1 MLLILMAVT
10 LGSAGEKTREY
21 EATAVRVRNNSATMY
36 AHKNY
41 YVTLVSGPVG
51 KEGIPE
57 AIKLD
62 DRITVKGRSLT
73 VKYIFVKEIL
83 EDMQWAGKFL
93 ARKGDVTCTIV
104 ERFQDLP
111 HVDET
116 QWRNRLWIHVTECE
130 PLRFPHEKVDH
141 TSESGPRES
150 RSLRLMTPY
159 KWAGLS
165 GQEEGIYTIGA
176 LETWSF
182 FLYSF
187 SSSEAAGE
195 ISDFITCVRSEKPER
210 FTTGLWLFGD
220 VEKKSAAEHIFEM
233 TKLVCRD
240 YAGKGDKSGK
250 PLRVLSKSA
259 WLSLDADRKEIYV
272 IAYLEMGH
280 HLEKLWSSSVSGPT
294 GRQKGA
300 ETHKILE
307 KCLAGIGIDGML
319 SQVRIDEKAFEWE
332 YPLPWSI
339 SKSVGGLC
347 KSYVQ

>member
-116 QWRNRLWIHVTECE
+116 QWRNRLG
-130 PLRFPHEKVDH
+130 F
-141 TSESGPRES
+141 
-150 RSLRLMTPY
+150 M
-159 KWAGLS
+159 
-165 GQEEGIYTIGA
+165 
-176 LETWSF
+176 
-182 FLYSF
+182 
-187 SSSEAAGE
+187 
-195 ISDFITCVRSEKPER
+195 
-210 FTTGLWLFGD
+210 
-220 VEKKSAAEHIFEM
+220 
-233 TKLVCRD
+233 
-240 YAGKGDKSGK
+240 
-250 PLRVLSKSA
+250 
-259 WLSLDADRKEIYV
+259 
-272 IAYLEMGH
+272 
-280 HLEKLWSSSVSGPT
+280 
-294 GRQKGA
+294 
-300 ETHKILE
+300 
-307 KCLAGIGIDGML
+307 
-319 SQVRIDEKAFEWE
+319 
-332 YPLPWSI
+332 
-339 SKSVGGLC
+339 
-347 KSYVQ
+347 